1 MTPDP
6 TLPSELLVL
15 VLAALLQVVQY
26 VLMAIPV
33 NLQLGTRY
41 TGGNRDEPQMA
52 SGVPGRLVR
61 ALDNHFESLILFTIA
76 VVAVVLSG
84 QSSPFTEVCAWTY
97 LAARVLYVPAY
108 ASGVFLVRSLVW
120 FVGFAAMV
128 AMLLAV
134 LFA

>member
-1 MTPDP
+1 MTPPASVP
-6 TLPSELLVL
+6 TELLVL

-41 TGGNRDEPQMA
+41 TGGNRDEPQTA

-84 QSSPFTEVCAWTY
+84 QSSPFTEACAWTY
-97 LAARVLYVPAY
+97 LVARVLYVPAY
-108 ASGVFLVRSLVW
+108 ASGVFLVRSLIW

-128 AMLLAV
+128 AMILAV